1 MSSIHN
7 PAIKK
12 AGLKVTAP
20 RTKILEI
27 FEISDKRHWSA
38 EEIYKKL
45 VETGEDVG
53 IATIYRVLTQFEQA
67 GILTRHHFGEGH
79 SIFELDSGEHH
90 DHLVCAKCGHVEEFV
105 DALIEERQKEIAQ
118 KAHYQMLDH
127 SLHIYGLCPTCQE
140 TLTEKENAHT

>member
-1 MSSIHN
+1 MSAIHN

-27 FEISDKRHWSA
+27 FETSGKRHLSA
-38 EEIYKKL
+38 EEIYKGL
-45 VETGEDVG
+45 LDSGEEVSLG
-53 IATIYRVLTQFEQA
+53 TIYRVLTQFEHA
-67 GILTRHHFGEGH
+67 GILTRHHFSENH

-105 DALIEERQKEIAQ
+105 DEVIEERQKEIAR

-127 SLHIYGLCPTCQE
+127 SLHIYGLCPQCQ
-140 TLTEKENAHT
+140 KSV

>member
-1 MSSIHN
+1 MPLLHN
-7 PAIKK
+7 PAIKN

-27 FEISDKRHWSA
+27 FETSGKRHLSA
-38 EEIYKKL
+38 EEIYTRL
-45 VETGEDVG
+45 RDSSEEVS
-53 IATIYRVLTQFEQA
+53 IATIYRVLTQFERA
-67 GILTRHHFGEGH
+67 GILTRHHFSEDH

-105 DALIEERQKEIAQ
+105 DAMIEERQKEIAQ

-127 SLHIYGLCPTCQE
+127 SLHIYGLCPQCQ
-140 TLTEKENAHT
+140 KNS